1 MPLTPDDLATLSR
14 RLQDLIEQAQALQ
27 ADLNA
32 RMAAARRADHTA
44 VPPRASSARTTPR
57 KKPN

>member
-1 MPLTPDDLATLSR
+1 MPLTDDLVVLSR
-14 RLQDLIEQAQALQ
+14 RLQELIEQAQALQ

-44 VPPRASSARTTPR
+44 VAPGASSARTTRR